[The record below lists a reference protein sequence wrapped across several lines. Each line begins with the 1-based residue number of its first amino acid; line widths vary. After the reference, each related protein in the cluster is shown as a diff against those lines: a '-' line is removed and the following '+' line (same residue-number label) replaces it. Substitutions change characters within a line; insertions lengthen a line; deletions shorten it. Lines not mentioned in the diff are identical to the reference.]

1 MRFTEDELRA
11 IAWMC
16 EREIGRIEQ
25 RLFLAHT
32 KSDVSAAGNDLEFIQ
47 GILDKCEKGKS
58 HEEDRNNNANGK
70 A

>member
-32 KSDVSAAGNDLEFIQ
+32 KGDVSAAGNDLEFVQ
-47 GILDKCEKGKS
+47 GILDKCGREK
-58 HEEDRNNNANGK
+58 EEKNERR
-70 A
+70 

>member
-25 RLFLAHT
+25 RLFLAHI
-32 KSDVSAAGNDLEFIQ
+32 KGDVSAAGNDLEFVQ
-47 GILDKCEKGKS
+47 GILDKCGKEK
-58 HEEDRNNNANGK
+58 EEKNERRQERDSR
-70 A
+70 

>member
-32 KSDVSAAGNDLEFIQ
+32 KGDVSAAGNDLEFVR
-47 GILDKCEKGKS
+47 GILDKCGKEK
-58 HEEDRNNNANGK
+58 EEKNERRQERDSR
-70 A
+70 

>member
-32 KSDVSAAGNDLEFIQ
+32 KGDVSAAGNDLEFVQ
-47 GILDKCEKGKS
+47 GILDKCKKEKEKKNERRQERDS
-58 HEEDRNNNANGK
+58 R
-70 A
+70 

>member
-11 IAWMC
+11 ITWMC

-32 KSDVSAAGNDLEFIQ
+32 KGDVSAAGNDLEFVQ
-47 GILDKCEKGKS
+47 GILDKCKKEK
-58 HEEDRNNNANGK
+58 EEKNERRQERDSR
-70 A
+70 